1 VKLKKLIITEIALVA
16 VILVVALIVIEG
28 IPYLEGSQQTSSV
41 SMYQEREYGKGNVTL
56 ARGENARTRFNYS
69 TYDPSILVIELSF
82 QNWQSP
88 GNLTL
93 LCNGKQFASFV
104 ATPEKPIMSLSVT
117 SVSGQDWLRTYLSTA
132 PSTASN
138 STLDN
143 EITFSSEP
151 LSGYAGTFDYRIAV
165 RGSL

>member
-1 VKLKKLIITEIALVA
+1 VKLKRLIIAEIVLVA
-16 VILVVALIVIEG
+16 VILIAAMVVIEG
-28 IPYLEGSQQTSSV
+28 IPYLEASQQNSSV
-41 SMYQEREYGKGNVTL
+41 SMYQEKEYDKGSVTL
-56 ARGENARTRFNYS
+56 ARGENATTRFNYS
-69 TYDPSILVIELSF
+69 TYDPSILVVELSF
-82 QNWQSP
+82 QSWQSA

-104 ATPEKPIMSLSVT
+104 AESEKPTVSMSVM
-117 SVSGQDWLRTYLSTA
+117 SVSGQDWLRTYSSTT
-132 PSTASN
+132 PFTVSN

-151 LSGYAGTFDYRIAV
+151 LIGFAGTFNYRIAV

>member
-1 VKLKKLIITEIALVA
+1 MKLKKLIITEIALVA

-41 SMYQEREYGKGNVTL
+41 SMYQEREYDKGNFTL

-69 TYDPSILVIELSF
+69 TYDPSILVIDLSF
-82 QNWQSP
+82 QSWQSP

-104 ATPEKPIMSLSVT
+104 ATPEKPTISLSVI
-117 SVSGQDWLRTYLSTA
+117 SVSGQDWLRTYS
-132 PSTASN
+132 STASN

-151 LSGYAGTFDYRIAV
+151 LNGYAGTFNYRIAV

>member
-1 VKLKKLIITEIALVA
+1 VELKKLIVAEIVLVA
-16 VILVVALIVIEG
+16 VILIVVMVVIEG
-28 IPYLEGSQQTSSV
+28 VPYLEASQQNPSV
-41 SMYQEREYGKGNVTL
+41 SMYQEREYDKGNVTL
-56 ARGENARTRFNYS
+56 ARGENARIRFNYS

-82 QNWQSP
+82 QSWQSP

-93 LCNGKQFASFV
+93 LCNGKTFASIM
-104 ATPEKPIMSLSVT
+104 ATPEKPTVSLSVI
-117 SVSGQDWLRTYLSTA
+117 SVSGQDWLRTYSSTA

-151 LSGYAGTFDYRIAV
+151 LNGYAGTFNYRIAV
-165 RGSL
+165 KGSL

>member
-1 VKLKKLIITEIALVA
+1 VKLKKLIIAEIVLVA
-16 VILVVALIVIEG
+16 VILIVALIIIEG

-41 SMYQEREYGKGNVTL
+41 SMYQEREYDKGNVTL
-56 ARGENARTRFNYS
+56 ARGEKARIRFNYT
-69 TYDPSILVIELSF
+69 TYDPSILFIELSF
-82 QNWQSP
+82 QSWQSP

-93 LCNGKQFASFV
+93 FCNGKRFASFV
-104 ATPEKPIMSLSVT
+104 ATPEKPTVSLSVI
-117 SVSGQDWLRTYLSTA
+117 SVSGQDWLRTYSSTA
-132 PSTASN
+132 FN

-151 LSGYAGTFDYRIAV
+151 PSGYAGTLNYRIAV

>member
-1 VKLKKLIITEIALVA
+1 VELKKLIVAEIVLVA
-16 VILVVALIVIEG
+16 VILIVVMVVIEG
-28 IPYLEGSQQTSSV
+28 VPYLEASQQNPSV
-41 SMYQEREYGKGNVTL
+41 SMYQEREYDKGNVTL
-56 ARGENARTRFNYS
+56 ARGENARIRFNYS

-82 QNWQSP
+82 QSWQSP

-104 ATPEKPIMSLSVT
+104 ATPEKPTMSLSVL
-117 SVSGQDWLRTYLSTA
+117 SVSGQDWLRTYSATVA
-132 PSTASN
+132 N

-151 LSGYAGTFDYRIAV
+151 LNGYAGTFNYRIAV

>member
-1 VKLKKLIITEIALVA
+1 MELKKLIVAEIVLVA
-16 VILVVALIVIEG
+16 VILIVVMVVIEG
-28 IPYLEGSQQTSSV
+28 VPYLEASQQNPSV
-41 SMYQEREYGKGNVTL
+41 SMYQEREYDKGNVTL
-56 ARGENARTRFNYS
+56 ARGENARIRFNYS

-82 QNWQSP
+82 QSWQSP

-104 ATPEKPIMSLSVT
+104 ATTEKPTISLSVI
-117 SVSGQDWLRTYLSTA
+117 SVSGQDWLRTYSSTA
-132 PSTASN
+132 PSTLSN

-151 LSGYAGTFDYRIAV
+151 LSGYAGTFNYRIAV

>member
-1 VKLKKLIITEIALVA
+1 MKLKKLIIAEIVLVA
-16 VILVVALIVIEG
+16 VMLIVVLVVIED
-28 IPYLEGSQQTSSV
+28 IPYLEGSQQNSSV

-82 QNWQSP
+82 QSWLSP

-93 LCNGKQFASFV
+93 LCNGEQFASFV
-104 ATPEKPIMSLSVT
+104 ATPEKPTMSLSVI
-117 SVSGQDWLRTYLSTA
+117 SLSGQDWLRTYSSTA

-138 STLDN
+138 STLEN

-151 LSGYAGTFDYRIAV
+151 LIGYAGTFNYRIAV
-165 RGSL
+165 RGSI